1 MMTAQEALEKS
12 TLYTDAT
19 IYTLINLPPNAIWA
33 GAGIMAD
40 FGEAFSAVIADK
52 DEVTLVLPIEAW
64 QDYEKRLPN
73 ARQQGEFRLITF
85 DLELDFDLIG
95 FMALVA
101 KILADAGV
109 SILPFA
115 AFARDHVLVPAE
127 KFQIAWDT
135 LESASGK

>member
-1 MMTAQEALEKS
+1 MPTAQEAIQQS
-12 TLYTDAT
+12 TLYTDD
-19 IYTLINLPPNAIWA
+19 IVYTLISLPPNAIWA
-33 GAGIMAD
+33 GAGIIAD
-40 FGEAFSAVIADK
+40 WNEAFSTVIADK
-52 DEVTLVLPIEAW
+52 DEVTLVLPFDAW
-64 QDYEKRLPN
+64 QAYEKRLPN

-85 DLELDFDLIG
+85 DIELDFDLIG

-127 KFQIAWDT
+127 KFQTAWDA

>member
-1 MMTAQEALEKS
+1 MTSAQEALQNS
-12 TLYTDAT
+12 TLFTDDVV
-19 IYTLINLPPNAIWA
+19 YTLIGLPPTAIWA

-40 FGEAFSAVIADK
+40 LGEAFSVVIADK
-52 DEVTLVLPIEAW
+52 DEVTLVLPLDAW
-64 QDYEKRLPN
+64 QDYEKRLPD

-85 DLELDFDLIG
+85 DIELDFDMIG
-95 FMALVA
+95 FMALIA
-101 KILADAGV
+101 KILADVDV

-127 KFQIAWDT
+127 KFQIAWDA

>member
-1 MMTAQEALEKS
+1 MTSAQEALHNS
-12 TLYTDAT
+12 TLFTDNVV
-19 IYTLINLPPNAIWA
+19 YTLISLPPTAIWA
-33 GAGIMAD
+33 GAGIIAD
-40 FGEAFSAVIADK
+40 LAEAFSVVIADK
-52 DEVTLVLPIEAW
+52 DEVTLVLPLDAW

-85 DLELDFDLIG
+85 DIELDFDMIG

-115 AFARDHVLVPAE
+115 AFTRDHVLVPTE
-127 KFQIAWDT
+127 KFQIAWDA
-135 LESASGK
+135 LE